1 MRLHQLDSNQ
11 FRTLATSPDVTSAL
25 PTKAPQ
31 QNDDEL
37 ILATK
42 MLALLN
48 GNGAKIG
55 GNTVVVTPTI
65 TVDTNAYAAGDSIG
79 GKITLTSAMRVSG
92 GTGVLSGLMLVDRA
106 NQKPALEIFIF
117 QEDPSAATI
126 TNNAAFVFS
135 TDDLKVIAK
144 VVVAA
149 ADWTTMNSKATA
161 ELANLNRF
169 VAAVGSANLYA
180 AIVATGTP
188 TFAASTN
195 LQVRFKFLQD

>member
-1 MRLHQLDSNQ
+1 MSEELKSSQ
-11 FRTLATSPDVTSAL
+11 FRSLAEAPDVSASL
-25 PTKAPQ
+25 ATKAPQ
-31 QNDDEL
+31 EGDNPRTL
-37 ILATK
+37 WAKLLAMFT
-42 MLALLN
+42 
-48 GNGAKIG
+48 GGGAKIG

-65 TVDTNAYAAGDSIG
+65 TVDTNAYAAGDCIG
-79 GKITLTSAMRVSG
+79 GKLTLTNAMRVSG
-92 GTGVLSGLMLVDRA
+92 GTGVLSGLVLLDRA

-117 QEDPSAATI
+117 EADPSAATA

-149 ADWTTMNSKATA
+149 ADWTTINSKATA

-169 VAAVGSANLYA
+169 VAAAGSANLYA
-180 AIVATGTP
+180 VIVATGTP

>member
-1 MRLHQLDSNQ
+1 MSEELKSSQ
-11 FRTLATSPDVTSAL
+11 FRSLAAAADVSSSLATT
-25 PTKAPQ
+25 APQ
-31 QNDDEL
+31 EGDNPRTL
-37 ILATK
+37 WAKLLA
-42 MLALLN
+42 ALT
-48 GNGAKIG
+48 GGGAKMG
-55 GNTVVVTPTI
+55 GNTKVVTPTI
-65 TVDTNAYAAGDSIG
+65 TVDTSAYAAGDSIG

-92 GTGVLSGLMLVDRA
+92 GTGVLSGLMLIDRA

-117 QEDPSAATI
+117 QEDPSAAAI
-126 TNNAAFVFS
+126 TDQAAFVFS

-149 ADWTTMNSKATA
+149 GDWTTINSKATA

-180 AIVATGTP
+180 AVVATGTP